1 MLSERIAKLLN
12 EQINK
17 ELYSAYLYLDMSNF
31 YTDKNLKG
39 FANWYYVQAQEEMA
53 HAMLFRAYLLRE
65 GYSVELEAVA
75 KPNVVFADLM
85 DPLKEAYKHEVY
97 VTGTIHNI
105 YAAATEEKDYRTI
118 HFVDWFVSEQ
128 AEEEDNANDLI
139 QKYEMFGQDKKAL
152 YLLDAELATRTYTA
166 PSLTI

>member
-1 MLSERIAKLLN
+1 MLSPKIVKLLN

-31 YTDKNLKG
+31 YADKNLKG
-39 FANWYYVQAQEEMA
+39 FANWYYIQAQEETA
-53 HAMLFRAYLLRE
+53 HAMLFRSYLLRE

-75 KPNVVFADLM
+75 KPDVVFKELK
-85 DPLKEAYKHEVY
+85 DPLKAAYDHEVY

-105 YAAATEEKDYRTI
+105 YAAAQEEKDYRTI
-118 HFVDWFVSEQ
+118 NFVDWFVKEQ

-139 QKYEMFGQDKKAL
+139 QKFDMFGQDMKAL
-152 YLLDAELATRTYTA
+152 YLLDAELGARVFTPPT
-166 PSLTI
+166 LVI